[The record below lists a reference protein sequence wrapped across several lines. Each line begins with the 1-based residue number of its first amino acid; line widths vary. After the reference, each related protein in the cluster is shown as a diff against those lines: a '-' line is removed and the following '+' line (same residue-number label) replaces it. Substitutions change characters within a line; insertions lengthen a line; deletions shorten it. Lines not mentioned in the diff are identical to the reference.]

1 MTDHNSTST
10 GIAFTERLQALRAQW
25 AERASHTVPPL
36 SADAERACLAEL
48 DEVCGA
54 LSTMRDDLR
63 AAAER
68 EAAEAARAEAAL
80 TETQLIPT
88 LVARVATTDDAMR
101 ALGACV
107 CNGVGRFPERWIDR
121 AAYMAQ
127 MQASTKEI
135 DCLHGQLGAF
145 TATEEKVRQA
155 QQQYQRRHSELMQQ
169 QAQQQYQR
177 QQIEQQLEQ
186 KQQWLN
192 KYLYSRTPYDAT
204 TLDPQLKA
212 LNGDKA
218 ALVYRLRVLECQ
230 GHAVPGLNA
239 LLMQHMA

>member
-48 DEVCGA
+48 EEVCGA

-88 LVARVATTDDAMR
+88 LVARVATTDDTMR
-101 ALGACV
+101 ALGARV
-107 CNGVGRFPERWIDR
+107 CNGFGHFPELWIDR

-135 DCLHGQLGAF
+135 DCLRGQLRAF
-145 TATEEKVRQA
+145 FAPEVKVQIDPNGTRE
-155 QQQYQRRHSELMQQ
+155 QQRLQQ
-169 QAQQQYQR
+169 HQQHQQYQR

-230 GHAVPGLNA
+230 GHAVPGLDA